1 MNLLIFKRLFGM
13 DYFLQEA
20 SSSIIDKG
28 NIQLWGKIIREW
40 LIEKGLSE
48 NMANYL
54 KVAIFVLAIAL
65 LCLIANFIA
74 KKIILSILHI
84 FIRKSKT
91 DWDDVLMEKKVFN
104 RLSHFAPAI
113 VIYYV
118 IEQALLGKPGWIHV
132 IQSGTY
138 IYMII
143 VSAMVFVAFFNA
155 VEEIYNRMPASK
167 NRSIKSYIQVVK
179 IFLYFIAAILI
190 VSILMDKS
198 PGYFLGG
205 LGAMAAVL
213 MLVFKD
219 SLLGLVAGIQ
229 ISANDLLRPGDW
241 ISMPSKG
248 ADGNVMDITLNTVK
262 VQNFDKT
269 ITTIPTYALVSESF
283 SNWRGMEES
292 GGRRIKRSVL
302 IDVNSIK
309 FCDSKMIE
317 KFNKIELLK
326 DYISKKQKELT
337 DYNIANN
344 IDNTVVVNGRRMT
357 NLGTFKRYLEEYLR
371 KNPNINL
378 DMTFLVRQLQASETG
393 VAIEIYV
400 FSKIQ
405 AWVEYEQ
412 IQADIFDHIYSILPE
427 FELRAFQNPT
437 GGDFRTL
444 AK

>member
-1 MNLLIFKRLFGM
+1 M

-20 SSSIIDKG
+20 STSILDKG

-437 GGDFRTL
+437 GGDFQAL
-444 AK
+444 MK